1 MIVFLIRRNVL
12 YRVIPGLVP
21 GIQSC
26 LADAMHISNTCGT
39 PPRFNT
45 LALWAHRAEQV
56 RA

>member
-1 MIVFLIRRNVL
+1 MTVFLIRRNVL

-26 LADAMHISNTCGT
+26 LADAMRISNTCGT

-45 LALWAHRAEQV
+45 LAR
-56 RA
+56 